1 MLSFSTAAFLNLS
14 GAFQAFT
21 ESTFHGAQHLP
32 LVWWLVSMGCS
43 TLSKIDFFSPNQVII
58 AAVVVDLAAVVADVV
73 AFGVDRVVAVVVD
86 GVAVAS
92 LPVVSLAGSFCL
104 G

>member
-1 MLSFSTAAFLNLS
+1 M
-14 GAFQAFT
+14 
-21 ESTFHGAQHLP
+21 
-32 LVWWLVSMGCS
+32 
-43 TLSKIDFFSPNQVII
+43 
-58 AAVVVDLAAVVADVV
+58 VDLAAVVADVV